1 MGNPILYAI
10 PAFFIL
16 ILVEYFISRWMKRDV
31 YRLNDSINDISTGM
45 LQLLSSIFF
54 KGLIVG
60 AYVWTYHKSKEWG
73 IAFDIPTDNPWA
85 WVGLFLGVDFCY
97 YWFHR
102 ASHQMNAPWAAH
114 VVHHQSEEYNLSVA
128 LRQSTFQSLF
138 SWAFYLPLAVLGFPA
153 LMTYLLRAINSLYQF
168 WIHTRLIGRMGPFE
182 WVFNTPS
189 HHRVHHARNTKYLD
203 KNHAGTLIIW
213 DRLFGTFMKEEE
225 EPTYGVTKA
234 LNSWNPVWANF
245 HAWTYLYEMMRRAP
259 RWQDKIKIWFKPP
272 SWVPEGLGELEERSE
287 TDTKKFDPEAPYAMK
302 LYVLGHF
309 AVCVVLLTWFL
320 AVYGGVMVSAYQAPQ
335 TKLVEVAEMVQHS
348 GSLGLG
354 RVAQDGLSAVL
365 VKDQAWS
372 WPGIV
377 AMTLFI
383 TISLVSLG
391 GLLEGARWSPLF
403 EFFRLL
409 FTAFALCFLAPD
421 LSWSVAIAVLALG
434 MIVVWLTLL
443 AECRMHFLRKME
455 PLALDRAIMEFDE
468 WRSHKEGREK
478 FPVSEGD
485 SASAIFAQRWGAP
498 K

>member
-16 ILVEYFISRWMKRDV
+16 ILIEYLISRWMKRDV

-45 LQLLSSIFF
+45 LQLLSGIFF
-54 KGLIVG
+54 KGLTVG
-60 AYVWTYHKSKEWG
+60 VYIWTYHKSKELG

-128 LRQSTFQSLF
+128 LRQSSFQSLF
-138 SWAFYLPLAVLGFPA
+138 SWAFYIPLAVLGFPA

-168 WIHTRLIGRMGPFE
+168 WIHTRLIGRMGPLE

-189 HHRVHHARNTKYLD
+189 HHRVHHARNVKYLD

-245 HAWTYLYEMMRRAP
+245 HTWSYLYEMMRRAP
-259 RWQDKIKIWFKPP
+259 RWQDKIKIWFMPP
-272 SWVPEGLGELEERSE
+272 AWVPEGMSLEERSE
-287 TDTKKFDPEAPYAMK
+287 RDTAKFDPPAPYGLK

-309 AVCVVLLTWFL
+309 AVCVVALTWFL
-320 AVYGGVMVSAYQAPQ
+320 SVYGGAMVSAYQAPE
-335 TKLVEVAEMVQHS
+335 TKLVELAEFAQS
-348 GSLGLG
+348 TGSLGLG
-354 RVAQDGLSAVL
+354 ALAQESLSAVL
-365 VKDQAWS
+365 IKAQEWS
-372 WPGIV
+372 WFGIV
-377 AMTLFI
+377 LMTLFI
-383 TISLVSLG
+383 TISLVSFG
-391 GLLEGARWSPLF
+391 GLFEGARWSPLF

-409 FTAFALCFLAPD
+409 TVTVALSILAPSLTWMIAAIVSGAL
-421 LSWSVAIAVLALG
+421 LSAL
-434 MIVVWLTLL
+434 WLTLL
-443 AECRMHFLRKME
+443 AESRMHFLRKME

-468 WRSHKEGREK
+468 WQAHKKGREK